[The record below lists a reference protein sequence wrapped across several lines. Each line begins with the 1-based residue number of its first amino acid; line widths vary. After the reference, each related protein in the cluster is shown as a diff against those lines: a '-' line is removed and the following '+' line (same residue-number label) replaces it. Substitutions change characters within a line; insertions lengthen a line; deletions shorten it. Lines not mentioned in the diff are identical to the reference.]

1 MVHNESPGYRVH
13 GRVSLHHD
21 HAVGLLEIV
30 NHVVEYRHEILQV
43 QHQTRPTS
51 DTLDETDGVVTR
63 VLLSLSLSAE
73 GQLACSHALV
83 PDTAER
89 WDATRCV
96 ATQLLSLSLSLWAE
110 LGLAFTCP
118 ISPPHLPALCHPRDR
133 NPN

>member
-96 ATQLLSLSLSLWAE
+96 ATQLLSLSLSLGRVRVSFHVSHKSTA
-110 LGLAFTCP
+110 
-118 ISPPHLPALCHPRDR
+118 SPSPLSPSRPK
-133 NPN
+133 P